1 MQAIRGAGKDGIHW
15 PMSEP
20 PPSDDGRLKDGR
32 SADGRFTAG
41 HRFSRGKL
49 PGERNR
55 ATLMAERLL
64 SKDVTAAMRKIGAA
78 VRAGEPWALKFIG
91 ERFVPLVSRQ
101 TFIEPVDYR
110 APTTPEEARA
120 MILVLGERVARGE
133 LSIEAHAVLLD
144 NLKAYLGDRAAEQ
157 QRMLDDLEN
166 AVRNGETR

>member
-1 MQAIRGAGKDGIHW
+1 
-15 PMSEP
+15 MSEP
-20 PPSDDGRLKDGR
+20 PPSDDGRLMGGR
-32 SADGRFTAG
+32 TANGRFTAG

-49 PGERNR
+49 LGERNR

-101 TFIEPVDYR
+101 TFIEPVDYT

-120 MILVLGERVARGE
+120 TILVLGERVARGE

-157 QRMLDDLEN
+157 QRMLDDLET